1 MSFIALMFALIL
13 EQVRPL
19 SEKGWVQTGLR
30 SWITW
35 VCRALDMGQS
45 QRAWVVWLLA
55 VATPTLISWLI

>member
-30 SWITW
+30 AWISW
-35 VCRALDMGQS
+35 VCRALDMGHS
-45 QRAWVVWLLA
+45 LRAWVVWLIA
-55 VATPTLISWLI
+55 VATPTLITWLI